1 MIDAYEECRNLNRQ
15 TRGTVVVSGETGK
28 IYVDKDVTSRGLL
41 KEDRNDRQV
50 WKNATSKVNPII

>member
-1 MIDAYEECRNLNRQ
+1 MLKFKRAEKRNGCCFRKLEE
-15 TRGTVVVSGETGK
+15 K
-28 IYVDKDVTSRGLL
+28 IVDKDVTSRGLL